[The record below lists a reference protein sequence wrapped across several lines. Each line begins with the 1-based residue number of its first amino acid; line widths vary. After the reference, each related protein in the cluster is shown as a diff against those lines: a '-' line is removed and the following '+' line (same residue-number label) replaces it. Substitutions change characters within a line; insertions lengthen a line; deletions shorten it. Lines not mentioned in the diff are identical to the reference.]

1 MKEEFRILSDR
12 EHILHR
18 AGMYIGGTS
27 PEVQTRFLFG
37 KTRQVEFAPGLIKIT
52 NELVDNSVDEH
63 IRSGFRKA
71 TRIEITMTDGSFCI
85 SDNGRGIPVETIR
98 GEPRPKLAW
107 CTAKA
112 GTSFDDLRVGAG
124 ANGVGSVCSNVFS
137 EQFIGT
143 TCDGNRVCVVTCSGN
158 MMHTDVSD
166 RPATPKDPVG
176 TKVFV
181 KPDFSRFGVSGYT
194 ETDKE
199 LIRNRLALLS
209 ATYPKIRF
217 FFNGEAVRFRNPD
230 EYLGMFGDSYV
241 MVPFQNGFLGF
252 FPSGDEYLHCTSID
266 GLELTSGGT
275 HEMIVSRELSYVLRE
290 LIRKKYRL
298 EMTPAEIKRGLL
310 VVLVGKN
317 FTNMKFNSQTKEQL
331 TNTEAETKKWLGEI
345 DWASIGKAV
354 LRNEEIIQPIIANK
368 LAKQQAAEAR
378 AVTLAQ
384 KKLAKKNIP
393 EYVEA
398 QGRKPEEKIL
408 FLTEGR
414 SAAGMG
420 IKVRD
425 TKKHGFFPLKG
436 VPLNTYGKSQKEI
449 LDNKELANVMSI
461 LGLSFGMS
469 DQDVMES
476 ITYRNIGI
484 LCDADID
491 GTGAIFPLLLCF
503 FWRWKVLFDAGIVKF
518 VRSPIHIFTKGRG
531 ESSKRVYC
539 YTPEEYERIRGKYS
553 SWEHRYIKGLGSLR
567 EYEYR
572 DVINDPENL
581 ITVTIDDPDCF
592 RTMFSTEN
600 VEERRKIM
608 EI

>member
-1 MKEEFRILSDR
+1 MEEKFRILSDR

-18 AGMYIGGTS
+18 AGMYIGGIS
-27 PEVQTRFLFG
+27 PEEHVRFVSG
-37 KTRQVEFAPGLIKIT
+37 KPVPVTFVPGLIKIT
-52 NELVDNSVDEH
+52 NELIDNSVDEH

-71 TRIEITMTDGSFCI
+71 TTIEINMTDSSFRI
-85 SDNGRGIPVETIR
+85 SDNGRGIPVEMIR
-98 GEPRPKLAW
+98 GELRPKLAW

-112 GTSFDDLRVGAG
+112 GTSFDDSRVGAG

-143 TCDGNRVCVVTCSGN
+143 TCDGKKVCTVTCSMN
-158 MMHTDVSD
+158 MTHIDVSE
-166 RPATPKDPVG
+166 RSSETKEPTG
-176 TKVFV
+176 TRVFV
-181 KPDFSRFGVSGYT
+181 KPDFTRFGVSGYT
-194 ETDKE
+194 ETDME
-199 LIRNRLALLS
+199 LIFNRLVLLS

-217 FFNGEAVRFRNPD
+217 IFNGKTIKLKSPE
-230 EYLGMFGDSYV
+230 EYLRMFGEAYN
-241 MVPFQNGFLGF
+241 MVSFQNGFLGF
-252 FPSGDEYLHCTSID
+252 FPSEDEYQQCTSID

-275 HEMIVSRELSYVLRE
+275 HEQIISREISYVLRE
-290 LIRKKYRL
+290 LIKKKYRL

-310 VVLVGKN
+310 LVMVGRN

-331 TNTEAETKKWLGEI
+331 TNTEAENKKWLGEL
-345 DWASIGKAV
+345 DWTAIGKA
-354 LRNEEIIQPIIANK
+354 LLKNEEIIQPIIANK

-378 AVTLAQ
+378 AVTIAQ

-420 IKVRD
+420 VKVRD
-425 TKKHGFFPLKG
+425 TKRHGFFPLKG

-449 LDNKELANVMSI
+449 LENRELSNVMSI
-461 LGLSFGMS
+461 LGLTFGMS
-469 DQDVMES
+469 DQEVMEG
-476 ITYRNIGI
+476 ITYRSIGI
-484 LCDADID
+484 LCDADVD

-503 FWRWKVLFDAGIVKF
+503 FWRWRVLFDSGIIKF

-531 ESSKRVYC
+531 EGSRRVYC
-539 YTPEEYERIRGKYS
+539 YTPEEYEKVKGKYTT
-553 SWEHRYIKGLGSLR
+553 WEHRYIKGLGSLR

-572 DVINDPENL
+572 DVINDPGNF
-581 ITVTIDDPDCF
+581 ITVNIDDPECF
-592 RTMFSTEN
+592 RTMFSSDN
-600 VEERRKIM
+600 VDERRKIM